1 MAEIYTVTA
10 DNAYQFRMFPG
21 SLAEEVGQNLM
32 VLLLVLRG
40 SQPLERGLG
49 MTWNQVDRPIQQ
61 IQTDVAMELYD
72 QVDRYEPRAEIVSVS
87 CTGDPLTGRVV
98 PTIAFRLREG

>member
-1 MAEIYTVTA
+1 MGKIYTLTA
-10 DNAYQFRMFPG
+10 DEAYQFKLFPA

-40 SQPLERGLG
+40 TQPLERGLG

-61 IQTDVAMELYD
+61 VQTDVAMELYD

-87 CTGDPLTGRVV
+87 CAGDPLTGRVV
-98 PTIAFRLREG
+98 PTIKFMLREG